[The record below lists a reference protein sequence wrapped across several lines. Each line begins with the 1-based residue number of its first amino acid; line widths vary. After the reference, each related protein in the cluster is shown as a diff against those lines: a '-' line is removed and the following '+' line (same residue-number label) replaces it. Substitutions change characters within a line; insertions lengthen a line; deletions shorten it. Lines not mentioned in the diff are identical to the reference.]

1 MWAYRFLYNETFSLV
16 GLKTMGRKSNL
27 QSYNKVKFSQ
37 SNNKNKGDI
46 VMKRG
51 DMSSLAHVKWD
62 YKYHVVQE
70 NGDISSNKNGY
81 RKNTKKIV

>member
-1 MWAYRFLYNETFSLV
+1 MKTPSLT
-16 GLKTMGRKSNL
+16 GGSKSLKLWVEKNNL

>member
-1 MWAYRFLYNETFSLV
+1 
-16 GLKTMGRKSNL
+16 
-27 QSYNKVKFSQ
+27 
-37 SNNKNKGDI
+37 
-46 VMKRG
+46 MKRG

>member
-1 MWAYRFLYNETFSLV
+1 MKLLV
-16 GLKTMGRKSNL
+16 WLGLKL
-27 QSYNKVKFSQ
+27 WVEKVISRVIIRLN
-37 SNNKNKGDI
+37 SASLTIKNKGDI